1 MPKDNFNLKNDVRS
15 TTKSKSSMEIT
26 QYVMSQQ
33 VLIASM
39 IFYVPNVI
47 NRKLNSYFIE
57 NMP

>member
-1 MPKDNFNLKNDVRS
+1 
-15 TTKSKSSMEIT
+15 MEKIT
-26 QYVMSQQ
+26 QHVSKMSQQ

-57 NMP
+57 NMPLAIRRKWAFD